1 MTHRSAL
8 HPARAALLVG
18 LLWAAFAGTASA
30 ASPATIDPC
39 QYPDQAAAQ
48 AAWVP
53 MGKTAPVTLADL
65 EGHQVLLLPC
75 NFAGTK
81 LERASWDRAVTLDL
95 SGCQGIQFQLLCR
108 EAGPISHFS
117 LYFQSGA
124 GWYHAAFYP
133 ESSTGW
139 NTIQI
144 DKAHTSTE
152 GKPAG
157 WGQITALRLSAW
169 RGRDAGTEFFV
180 RNLRKL
186 GVLGEDATV
195 AILRAESAAR
205 NQPGE
210 ARAVEQFTETV
221 AEILRA
227 LNIGCAVVSDLDV
240 TAAQLQPARLVIL
253 PHNPGLP
260 DRVAG
265 ELVKHAAAGGK
276 LLAFYTVSEKLF
288 PVLHV
293 TGGRHVPAPRP
304 GAFSSIRFAG
314 PSLPGAP
321 TNVGQ
326 QSWNISALQPI
337 PNASRTF
344 GEWLDDA
351 GQPTGYPA
359 VIGSTNGLVMTH
371 VLLPDDATH
380 KRQMLLAMVGYLVPE
395 VWSRAAQASVD
406 RIGSLGGYGSFEE
419 ASNQIARLPGHPLA
433 VTQALAS
440 ATSLRDSARELM
452 AQQRFPE
459 AMDQAELARR
469 KTQEA
474 FCLGQQGLPG
484 EFRAFWC
491 HSAFGVQGLNW
502 DEAIHRLA
510 DNGFTAI
517 LPNMLWGGA
526 AFYPSKLLPVAQPV
540 PQRGDQIA
548 QCLAACRRYGVQMH
562 VWKVNWN
569 LGSAA
574 PKEFVDKMRTANRLQ
589 HDVHGVEEPWLCP
602 SHPANQALEI
612 ASMVEVA
619 RQYDVDGLH
628 FDYIRYPDAN
638 HCFCPGC
645 RERFQRAVR
654 GALKN
659 WPKDV
664 LAEGPLHRS
673 WLDWRRGNITAVVKA
688 VSQQARA
695 LKPKIKISAAVFPN
709 WSTDRDSVGQ
719 DWKLWCERGYVDFVC
734 PMDYTPS
741 NRGFES
747 MVAQQVQWA
756 GRVPCYPGL
765 GVSASSSHFGADRAI
780 EQILVTRQHHTG
792 GFTIFNYGVSE
803 CKDLLPLLG
812 LGITAKQ

>member
-1 MTHRSAL
+1 MTHSFALRRSRAGL
-8 HPARAALLVG
+8 AGVFLAAAIAGLVRAA
-18 LLWAAFAGTASA
+18 A
-30 ASPATIDPC
+30 PATIDSC
-39 QYPDQAAAQ
+39 QYPDPAAAQ

-53 MGKTAPVTLADL
+53 MGKTAPVTLAEM
-65 EGHQVLLLPC
+65 EGHSVLRLPC
-75 NFAGTK
+75 HFAGPR
-81 LERASWDRAVTLDL
+81 LERASWDRAVHLDL
-95 SGCQGIQFQLLCR
+95 SGCQGVQLQLFCR

-144 DKAHTSTE
+144 DKAQTSTE

-169 RGRDAGTEFFV
+169 RGGETDTEFFV
-180 RNLRKL
+180 RDLRKL

-205 NQPGE
+205 SQPGE
-210 ARAVEQFTETV
+210 ARAVEQFTETI
-221 AEILRA
+221 AENLRA
-227 LNIGCAVVSDLDV
+227 LHIGCAVISDLDA
-240 TAAQLQPARLVIL
+240 TAARLRPARLVIL

-260 DRVAG
+260 DRVAD
-265 ELVKHAAAGGK
+265 ELIQYAAAGGK

-288 PVLHV
+288 PILHV
-293 TGGRHVPAPRP
+293 SGGRHVPAPRP
-304 GAFSSIRFAG
+304 GAFASIRFSGAG
-314 PSLPGAP
+314 LPGAP
-321 TNVGQ
+321 TNVNQ
-326 QSWNISALQPI
+326 ASWNISALQPI
-337 PNASRTF
+337 PNASHTL
-344 GEWLDDA
+344 GEWLDDQ
-351 GQPTGYPA
+351 GRPTGYPA
-359 VIGSTNGLVMTH
+359 VLGSTNGLVMTH
-371 VLLPDDATH
+371 VLLNDDASH

-395 VWSRAAQASVD
+395 VWARAAQASVD
-406 RIGSLGGYGSFEE
+406 RIGSPGGFASFEQ
-419 ASNQIARLPGHPLA
+419 ASNQIARLPGHPPLVA
-433 VTQALAS
+433 QALAS
-440 ATSLRDSARELM
+440 AQALRDSARQRA
-452 AQQRFPE
+452 AQQRYPE
-459 AMDQAELARR
+459 AMDQAELARL

-510 DNGFTAI
+510 ENGFTAI

-548 QCLAACRRYGVQMH
+548 ECLAACRRYGLQMH

-569 LGSAA
+569 LGQAA
-574 PKEFVDKMRTANRLQ
+574 PKAFVETMRRAGRLQ
-589 HDVHGVEEPWLCP
+589 RDVQGAEEPWLCP
-602 SHPANQALEI
+602 SHPDNQKLEI

-619 RQYDVDGLH
+619 RLYEVDGLH
-628 FDYIRYPDAN
+628 FDYIRYPDGS

-645 RERFQRAVR
+645 RERFQRAARVTVR
-654 GALKN
+654 N

-664 LAEGPLHRS
+664 LSEGALHRP

-688 VSQQARA
+688 VSEQARA
-695 LKPKIKISAAVFPN
+695 LRPKLKISAAVFRN
-709 WSTDRDSVGQ
+709 WPSDRDSVGQ
-719 DWKLWCERGYVDFVC
+719 DWKLWCDRGYMDFVC

-741 NRGFES
+741 NRSFES

-780 EQILVTRQHHTG
+780 EQILITRQHHTG
-792 GFTIFNYGVSE
+792 GFVIFNYGASE
-803 CKDLLPLLG
+803 CRELLPLLG
-812 LGITAKQ
+812 LGITAR